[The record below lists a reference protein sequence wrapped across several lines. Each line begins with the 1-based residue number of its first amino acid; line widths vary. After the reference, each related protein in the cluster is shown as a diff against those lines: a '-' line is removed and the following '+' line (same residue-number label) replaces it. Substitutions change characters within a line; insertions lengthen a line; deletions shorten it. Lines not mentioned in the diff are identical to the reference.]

1 MIFSLFFQGINKRR
15 EYIFLF
21 YCSSESVDKIVS
33 ATVHNQCQ
41 LEYNFIKVFLN
52 LHNFQCHYMYNLS

>member
-21 YCSSESVDKIVS
+21 YCSLESADKVLS

-41 LEYNFIKVFLN
+41 LAYNFIKVLWN
-52 LHNFQCHYMYNLS
+52 LHNFQHHYMYNLS